1 MKHHTVHRMLSGLI
15 VLGLLLDSVATA
27 SAAAMI
33 SRRRSAS
40 QEPGQ
45 RQVSASQGQAAAAGV
60 PASPERENLLAFV
73 QAAYRSDSPSAAALQ
88 SWMPADEMAHALGKL
103 TDQELRQLESDLPIL
118 TQWRTI
124 ESNVVAAQLD
134 PAVKARLQAAAAE
147 ESPEDIR
154 AGLNQV
160 LDVQASWADWV
171 GEGPPAFSAALE
183 DARRLLAT
191 ASEEELEAAAKGL
204 AFIPDWRTALA
215 PDLNALMGP
224 AQVAALAAR
233 AKAGRDGGAVPAGI
247 DVTDEQC
254 TAGDYTRNTLP
265 LIIAYTAMLY
275 VVRGAG
281 FAALFVPEGLKV
293 CIGIFGAVVCTTI
306 TPNPFYVILKVV
318 EFAAKLAANGIKAA
332 IDTANLCQAIAHWK
346 LFVKH
351 RDDFLVDAQMVLSE
365 LMLRHNEIVER
376 SDRIDFTNREAWK
389 LRLQLSIE
397 ENLLL
402 PDPKP
407 DGSDE
412 NRISLFQLTDTVCF
426 NPEHL
431 LPTPVFALP
440 TPDVPTPEPT
450 VDPAPV
456 LLPLPTGRAPFQVPD
471 PREQC
476 GLALVK
482 RIVEESIL
490 MNKMAG
496 NDVHNADDAYAA
508 AMVHYNAGRWKLA
521 YLRFREAYRDAVQPD
536 AEPRAL
542 FRGLPELTGR

>member
-1 MKHHTVHRMLSGLI
+1 MKKHLSLHRSISALV
-15 VLGLLLDSVATA
+15 VLGMLLDKVSTAYAAVDSGRAQGPVAAAEPATA
-27 SAAAMI
+27 LASQADAAAL
-33 SRRRSAS
+33 
-40 QEPGQ
+40 
-45 RQVSASQGQAAAAGV
+45 
-60 PASPERENLLAFV
+60 SPERRDLADFV
-73 QAAYRSDSPSAAALQ
+73 QAAYRGDAPEAAALQ
-88 SWMPADEMAHALGKL
+88 AWMPADEMAHALGKL
-103 TDQELRQLESDLPIL
+103 TDEDLRALQSSLPIL
-118 TQWRTI
+118 SQWRTI
-124 ESNVVAAQLD
+124 EANLVAAQMD
-134 PAVKARLQAAAAE
+134 PAAKARMMATAEE
-147 ESPEDIR
+147 ESPEEVR
-154 AGLNQV
+154 AGLLEV
-160 LDVQASWADWV
+160 LEAQAAWAEWV
-171 GEGPPAFSAALE
+171 GDGPPEFLGGLE
-183 DARRLLAT
+183 DARRLLANL
-191 ASEEELEAAAKGL
+191 SEEELQAAARGL
-204 AFIPDWRTALA
+204 SFIPDWRRALA
-215 PDLNALMGP
+215 PDLNGLLGP
-224 AQVAALAAR
+224 AQVAALAER
-233 AKAGRDGGAVPAGI
+233 AKALSAGGAVPAGI

-275 VVRGAG
+275 VIRAAG
-281 FAALFVPEGLKV
+281 FAALFATEGLKV
-293 CIGIFGAVVCTTI
+293 CIGIFGAVVCVTI
-306 TPNPFYVILKVV
+306 TPNPIYVILKVV
-318 EFAAKLAANGIKAA
+318 EFAARLAANGIKAA

-346 LFVKH
+346 LFIKH

-412 NRISLFQLTDTVCF
+412 NRISLFQITDTVCF

-431 LPTPVFALP
+431 LPTPVFAIP
-440 TPDVPTPEPT
+440 TPNVPTPEPT

-476 GLALVK
+476 GLNLVK

-508 AMVHYNAGRWKLA
+508 AMVHFNAGRYKSA

-542 FRGLPELTGR
+542 FRSLPELTGR